1 MNPVEYDYGFTL
13 AAFMLAL
20 LCALFTVHHSETDI
34 VRRRQRALFRVILAS
49 VTLTPLFSFISTYI
63 ELLGDAHRFFTV
75 MYLTQLG
82 LFVTHHAAA
91 PFFVLY
97 TMSLNGHIRGLK
109 RLIQIALMIP
119 FVLIELAVLTN
130 PIHHGLFYYNGDL
143 RYTRG
148 DWMLPLYFIA
158 LFYYALGIVQ
168 MLRSRKVLRHVRWS
182 YLLFCY
188 LMVLTGIAIQLFYP
202 HIRVEYFTESLM
214 AMILMVAFERDM
226 HTISPLTGLFN
237 RIGFAEDI
245 RINELAGRHY
255 TLIAIRLRDLKD
267 YARILGETRYR
278 ALVKSVA
285 LGLSQSRVSNLDE
298 GAYSYDEDSLAL
310 LLYGSEAKAEKR
322 RDEVLE
328 KLRGSWSI
336 PGGGA
341 IQLQATVAE
350 IHVPKQISDRKLIMG
365 RLSDP
370 EPLRPEGVTLL
381 GTEEIEHFE
390 RAQKVEI
397 ALRRALQ
404 ENRLQVWFQPIWNVH
419 EQRFTSAEALSRLI
433 DDELGSVPPSEFIP
447 IAEQRG
453 LMGQLGD
460 FVLDKTC
467 AMAASGV
474 VGEGGLAYL
483 HVNVSPYQLPGE
495 NLAERFN
502 AILARYG
509 IGPERLRLEITETM
523 DVDNSALVRQ
533 SVSQLREAGFQFAMD
548 DFGTGFSNLSSLLSG
563 RFADIKLDRSL
574 LLSAERDHGRQML
587 RSIYEMVRASGLITV
602 QEGVETEEQLHL
614 VEGFG
619 CDTVQGFYFARPMPP
634 EDFTAFLQ
642 ENRTTDV
649 PMKT

>member
-1 MNPVEYDYGFTL
+1 MDAVHYDSGFTL

-34 VRRRQRALFRVILAS
+34 VRRRQRALFRVILLS

-63 ELLGDAHRFFTV
+63 ELLGDARRYFTV

-82 LFVTHHAAA
+82 LFFVHHAAA
-91 PFFVLY
+91 PFFLLY

-109 RLIQIALMIP
+109 RRSLAVLLIP
-119 FVLIELAVLTN
+119 FALIELAVLTN
-130 PIHHGLFYYNGDL
+130 PIHHKLFYYNGDL

-148 DWMLPLYFIA
+148 EWMLPLYVVA
-158 LFYYALGIVQ
+158 LFYYALGVMQ
-168 MLRSRKVLRHVRWS
+168 MLHSRKALKHVSWV
-182 YLLFCY
+182 YLMFCY
-188 LMVLTGIAIQLFYP
+188 LMVLGGIVIQLVYSQ
-202 HIRVEYFTESLM
+202 IRVEYFTESLM

-226 HTISPLTGLFN
+226 HTINPLTGLFN

-245 RINELAGRHY
+245 RINELAGRRY

-267 YARILGETRYR
+267 YARVLSEARYR
-278 ALVKSVA
+278 ALVKTVA
-285 LGLSQSRVSNLDE
+285 LGMSQSRVSNLEED
-298 GAYSYDEDSLAL
+298 AYSYDEDSLAL
-310 LLYGSEAKAEKR
+310 LVYGDEMKAEKR

-341 IQLQATVAE
+341 IQLQATVAVVR
-350 IHVPKQISDRKLIMG
+350 VPEQLRDRKLIMG

-404 ENRLQVWFQPIWNVH
+404 EGTLQVWFQPIWNVH
-419 EQRFTSAEALSRLI
+419 EQRFTSAEALSRLF
-433 DDELGSVPPSEFIP
+433 DDEFGSIPPSEFIP
-447 IAEQRG
+447 IAEQKG

-460 FVLDKTC
+460 LVLEKTC

-474 VGEGGLAYL
+474 VGESGLAYL

-495 NLAERFN
+495 NLAERFS
-502 AILARYG
+502 AILERYG

-523 DVDNSALVRQ
+523 DIDASGLVRQ
-533 SVSQLREAGFQFAMD
+533 SVAQLREAGFQFAMD

-634 EDFTAFLQ
+634 EEFTAFLR
-642 ENRTTDV
+642 ENTAKETINR
-649 PMKT
+649 